1 MRARV
6 SSMVATLALAVG
18 VALAGGFGGSAA
30 AQAVPVEVGFGEY
43 VFTPAEVIVPAGITT
58 FSFSNT
64 DSRRHNM
71 AIGYNGVEMESE
83 TVDAGAVGAWEV
95 TLDQPG
101 TYEFWCNVGNHRE
114 RGMIGMLTV
123 Q

>member
-6 SSMVATLALAVG
+6 SLTVAALALAVG
-18 VALAGGFGGSAA
+18 IGFAGGFGESAA
-30 AQAVPVEVGFGEY
+30 AQALPVEIGLGEY
-43 VFTPAEVIVPAGITT
+43 VFIPAEVTVPAGLTT
-58 FSFSNT
+58 FNLTNT

-71 AIGYNGVEMESE
+71 VIGYNGLEMESE
-83 TVDAGAVGAWEV
+83 TVDAGAAGVWEV

-114 RGMIGMLTV
+114 RGMVGMLTV